1 MILGLGMDL
10 IEVPRIAEMIKT
22 DRFLQR
28 IYTPAERAAIA
39 EKGAQT
45 AAGYFAAKEA
55 VAKALGTGFTGF
67 GPAPL
72 AAAHSIDEF
81 GNHKLEFP
89 NSPNLRP
96 SPQINSRHCRL
107 ELTVRQCPAPLAAA
121 HSRNRQGIAGEA
133 AFLTGQCPAPLA
145 AAHP

>member
-28 IYTPAERAAIA
+28 VYTPAERSAIA

-67 GPAPL
+67 GPAAISVEYDELGAPRVL
-72 AAAHSIDEF
+72 LSGGAQARFQAIGGRRILLTLTHLASVAAATAIVEGEDRAVP
-81 GNHKLEFP
+81 GP
-89 NSPNLRP
+89 TG
-96 SPQINSRHCRL
+96 CR
-107 ELTVRQCPAPLAAA
+107 
-121 HSRNRQGIAGEA
+121 
-133 AFLTGQCPAPLA
+133 AFYRRIRKP
-145 AAHP
+145 